1 MPSLDCPLC
10 QPEAQSVLV
19 LRPGWRIIDA
29 ADPLFPGFTRVIW
42 HRHVKEMTDL
52 SPNERKELMGVVFAV
67 EQIMRDT
74 LAPDKINLA
83 CLGNQVPHL
92 HWHIIARWKN
102 DPTFPGSVWSPVNP
116 GHEPSAAWS
125 KDLDIQQ
132 RLSVYHAALR
142 DQLWN
147 RFE

>member
-1 MPSLDCPLC
+1 MANLDCPLC
-10 QPEAQSVLV
+10 QPDTQSVLV
-19 LRPGWRIIDA
+19 LRPGWRIVDA

-52 SPNERKELMGVVFAV
+52 APNERKELMGVVFAV

-83 CLGNQVPHL
+83 SLGNQVPHL

-125 KDLDIQQ
+125 KDLDMQQ

>member
-1 MPSLDCPLC
+1 MPNPDCPLC
-10 QPEAQSVLV
+10 KPNTQSVLV
-19 LRPGWRIIDA
+19 LRPGWRIVDA

-42 HRHVKEMTDL
+42 HSHVKEMTDL
-52 SPNERKELMGVVFAV
+52 SSNERKELMGVVFAV

-74 LAPDKINLA
+74 LKPDKINLA
-83 CLGNQVPHL
+83 SLGNQVPHL
-92 HWHIIARWKN
+92 HWHIIARWQN
-102 DPTFPGSVWSPVNP
+102 DPTFPGAVWGPTNP
-116 GHEPSAAWS
+116 NNEPTAAWS
-125 KDLDIQQ
+125 KDLNMQQ